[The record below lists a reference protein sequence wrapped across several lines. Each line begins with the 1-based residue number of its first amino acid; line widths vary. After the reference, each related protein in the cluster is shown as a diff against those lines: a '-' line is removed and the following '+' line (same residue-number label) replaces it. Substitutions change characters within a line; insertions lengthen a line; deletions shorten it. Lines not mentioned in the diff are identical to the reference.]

1 MVPCQI
7 KPTFRFRTCQ
17 RILAPQKS
25 LMKGEGF
32 FSLPKTTVVLGMVY
46 SVKMLMFTMC
56 LFLQQWFM
64 ACITFTALTG
74 WPLSCFHNN
83 QLLWVLLSS
92 CLFHCLCNRKHQS
105 TCKRHLFTAP
115 LQQQYKKIGVSNLVF
130 PADLESPLSPRI
142 WTSEWHPLHACYQE
156 GEESSNPRSRE
167 GTKMLGRRCYKKL
180 LVQLKKELD
189 INFLQHEG
197 FIMRS

>member
-1 MVPCQI
+1 
-7 KPTFRFRTCQ
+7 
-17 RILAPQKS
+17 
-25 LMKGEGF
+25 
-32 FSLPKTTVVLGMVY
+32 
-46 SVKMLMFTMC
+46 MC

-74 WPLSCFHNN
+74 WPLSCFHNSK
-83 QLLWVLLSS
+83 LLWVLLSS
-92 CLFHCLCNRKHQS
+92 CLFHCLCNRNINQHVRDIFSLHHSNKNV
-105 TCKRHLFTAP
+105 
-115 LQQQYKKIGVSNLVF
+115 KKLGVSNLVF

-180 LVQLKKELD
+180 LAQLKKELD
-189 INFLQHEG
+189 INFYN
-197 FIMRS
+197 MRALWDPKCWIQ